1 MLPACSR
8 RLHGAV
14 AHRIKALRMIMVN
27 CVVYPEYLFGRADS
41 LECSASGVAA
51 FALRGCAFASAR
63 AAGFSADLTAS
74 FPGQKS
80 MSTTINDE
88 TDSRSVRE
96 ALEAWQARSPLFSR
110 PGFLIRRMH
119 QIHGFL
125 FAEETAQFDV
135 TPVQYSLLT
144 ALDAL
149 GEIDQNSL
157 AIEIGLERS
166 SVAEVMPRLEGR
178 GLIERRQAD
187 YDRRVKLVKLTR
199 QGKRLVAKMAPA
211 VQRAHDRTIEHLPP
225 DERDLFM
232 LQLIRLVEANNANS
246 VVPFRLP
253 QD

>member
-1 MLPACSR
+1 MQR
-8 RLHGAV
+8 IRVAV
-14 AHRIKALRMIMVN
+14 
-27 CVVYPEYLFGRADS
+27 
-41 LECSASGVAA
+41 

-63 AAGFSADLTAS
+63 AAGLPVGVPAGLLVNLPAS
-74 FPGQKS
+74 FPGRKS

-96 ALEAWQARSPLFSR
+96 VLEAWQARSPLFSR

-232 LQLIRLVEANNANS
+232 LQMIRLVEANNENS

>member
-1 MLPACSR
+1 
-8 RLHGAV
+8 
-14 AHRIKALRMIMVN
+14 MIVVN
-27 CVVYPEYLFGRADS
+27 SVVYPDYFPR
-41 LECSASGVAA
+41 
-51 FALRGCAFASAR
+51 CAFVRMQSVQSCSDSHDVAMR
-63 AAGFSADLTAS
+63 PRVREGKQ
-74 FPGQKS
+74 P

-88 TDSRSVRE
+88 TATRSVRE
-96 ALEAWQARSPLFSR
+96 ELRAWQARSPLFSR

-125 FAEETAQFDV
+125 FAEETADFDV

-157 AIEIGLERS
+157 AVEIGLERS
-166 SVAEVMPRLEGR
+166 SVAEVMPRLQGR

-225 DERDLFM
+225 AERDLFM
-232 LQLIRLVEANNANS
+232 LQLIRLVEATNDNS